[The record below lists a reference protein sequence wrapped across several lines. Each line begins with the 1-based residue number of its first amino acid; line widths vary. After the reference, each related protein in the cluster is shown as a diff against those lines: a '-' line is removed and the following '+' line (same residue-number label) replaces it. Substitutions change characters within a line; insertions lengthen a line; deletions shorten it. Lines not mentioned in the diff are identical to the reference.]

1 MDRADFSVTVALI
14 VLAKAPVP
22 GQVKTRLCPPCTA
35 TQAAAIAEAS
45 LADTLTT
52 VAAVRAPRR
61 LLALDGE
68 PGPWVPDAFE
78 VVPQLGGG
86 LGDRLANAFERAGGP
101 AFLVG
106 MDTPQLTPALL
117 AHAARELRSADAAL
131 GLAVDGGYWGIGL
144 RNPVPEAFAD
154 VPMSTPRTGAAQRNR
169 LRGLGLR
176 VRDLPILRDV
186 DTYQDALA
194 VARLVPPESAF
205 ASTVWASVGQL
216 DVEEQISSGAD
227 GRHAGSPD
235 WRHRRS

>member
-1 MDRADFSVTVALI
+1 MTVALI

-22 GQVKTRLCPPCTA
+22 GLVKTRLCPPCTV

-68 PGPWVPDAFE
+68 PGRWVPDAFE

-86 LGDRLANAFERAGGP
+86 LGDRLADAFERAGGP

-117 AHAARELRSADAAL
+117 THAARELRSADAAL

-154 VPMSTPRTGAAQRNR
+154 VPMSTPHTGAAQRAR

-205 ASTVWASVGQL
+205 ASTVRAPVGQP
-216 DVEEQISSGAD
+216 D
-227 GRHAGSPD
+227 GTCS
-235 WRHRRS
+235 